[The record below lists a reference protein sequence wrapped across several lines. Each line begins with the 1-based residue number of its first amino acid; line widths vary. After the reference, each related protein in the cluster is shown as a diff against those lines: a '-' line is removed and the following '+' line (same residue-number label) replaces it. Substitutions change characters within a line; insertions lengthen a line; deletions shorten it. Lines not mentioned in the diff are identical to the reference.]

1 MIMKYKKCILLVDD
15 KDQSD
20 VIDSIKLQ
28 LRNNFDLEFILIRTS
43 ASEFKKENSED
54 LDLDKLINKI
64 ETEVKYK
71 HIDVALTDFDLEC
84 DFFNGLDVVNL
95 VHDIR
100 KSIPFFIYSGNWD
113 KVITSIVGSE
123 YKLATIEQVVDGI
136 NKLIHGRII
145 NCIGRTDYKQDLISY
160 LKQENNESL
169 EHRLCILLR
178 SNGEMIFKS
187 CYPEFKGK
195 SFNEI
200 ADLIDNH
207 SDARSDEWIEAILT
221 QTISYLA
228 EVNQ

>member
-1 MIMKYKKCILLVDD
+1 MKYKKCILLVDD

>member
-228 EVNQ
+228 EVNK

>member
-28 LRNNFDLEFILIRTS
+28 LRNDFDLEFILIRTS